1 MHGGNIVIIDQ
12 FFSVRYETK
21 SANAYFIKNLK
32 FMIQSQRI
40 HVTIFND
47 HSQFQH
53 LVQLHITN

>member
-21 SANAYFIKNLK
+21 SANAYFIKNL
-32 FMIQSQRI
+32 MIQSQRI
-40 HVTIFND
+40 HSTIFND